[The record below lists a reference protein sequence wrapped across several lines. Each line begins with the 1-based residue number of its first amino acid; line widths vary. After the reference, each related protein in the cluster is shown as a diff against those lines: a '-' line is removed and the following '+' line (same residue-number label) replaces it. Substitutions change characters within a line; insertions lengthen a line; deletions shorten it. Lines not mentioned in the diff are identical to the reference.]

1 MIVLKYVKTLDAR
14 FISHIDLLKHMSRIL
29 RRAVVPVKHSQGFN
43 PHALIFFS
51 PPTVLGVNSY
61 AEYVAIDTDM
71 KGEEV
76 FTRYNNSVPEGL
88 KAIEWFECAKN
99 PNIQGKSVSA
109 DYVFDED
116 YFDVDLRDGLTVTYK
131 KKEDFVTEDINGKI
145 FGTFNAY
152 GRLGARLASGNNNLR
167 ADRLATALNEKY
179 GKDIKVTTIAKL
191 CQYVL
196 VDGVEKSVDEYLR
209 ETL

>member
-88 KAIEWFECAKN
+88 KAIEWFERAKN

-109 DYVFDED
+109 DYVFDVD
-116 YFDVDLRDGLTVTYK
+116 YFDVDLSGGLTVTYK
-131 KKEDFVTEDINGKI
+131 KKEDFVTEDISGKI
-145 FGTFNAY
+145 FGTFNAD
-152 GRLGARLASGNNNLR
+152 GRLGVRLASGNNNLR

-191 CQYVL
+191 SQYVL

>member
-29 RRAVVPVKHSQGFN
+29 RRAGIPVKHSQGFN
-43 PHALIFFS
+43 PHALLFFS

-71 KGEEV
+71 SGNEV
-76 FTRYNNSVPEGL
+76 FERYNNSVPEGL
-88 KAIEWFECAKN
+88 KAIEWFSTAKN

-109 DYVFDED
+109 DYVFDTP
-116 YFDVDLRDGLTVTYK
+116 YFDFDKNGLTVTYMK
-131 KKEDFVTEDINGKI
+131 KDSEVTEDIGGKI
-145 FGTFNAY
+145 FGVFNAD
-152 GRLGARLASGNNNLR
+152 GRLGVRLASGNNNLR
-167 ADRLATALNEKY
+167 ADRLATALNKKF
-179 GKDIKVTTIAKL
+179 GKDIKVTTIAKI

-196 VDGVEKSVDEYLR
+196 DGVEKPVDEYLK
-209 ETL
+209 ETI

>member
-88 KAIEWFECAKN
+88 KAIQWFECAKN

-109 DYVFDED
+109 DYVFDVD
-116 YFDVDLRDGLTVTYK
+116 YFDVDLSGGLTVAYK
-131 KKEDFVTEDINGKI
+131 KKEDFVTEDVSGKI
-145 FGTFNAY
+145 FGFFNAD
-152 GRLGARLASGNNNLR
+152 GRLGVRLASGNNNLR
-167 ADRLATALNEKY
+167 ADRLAIALNEKY

-196 VDGVEKSVDEYLR
+196 VDGVEKSVDEYLK

>member
-61 AEYVAIDTDM
+61 AEYIAIDTDM

-109 DYVFDED
+109 DYVFDVD
-116 YFDVDLRDGLTVTYK
+116 YFDVDLSGGLTVTYK
-131 KKEDFVTEDINGKI
+131 KKDDLVTEDISGKI
-145 FGTFNAY
+145 FGFFNAD
-152 GRLGARLASGNNNLR
+152 GRLGVRLASGNNNLR

>member
-71 KGEEV
+71 SGEEV

-109 DYVFDED
+109 DYVFDVD
-116 YFDVDLRDGLTVTYK
+116 YFDVDLSDGLTVTYK
-131 KKEDFVTEDINGKI
+131 KKEDIVTEDISGKI
-145 FGTFNAY
+145 FGTFNAD
-152 GRLGARLASGNNNLR
+152 GRLGVRLASGNNNLR

-191 CQYVL
+191 CQYIL

>member
-109 DYVFDED
+109 DYVFDVD
-116 YFDVDLRDGLTVTYK
+116 YFDVDLSDGLTVTYK
-131 KKEDFVTEDINGKI
+131 KKDDLVTEDISGKI
-145 FGTFNAY
+145 FGFFNAD
-152 GRLGARLASGNNNLR
+152 GRLGFRLASGNNNLR

-196 VDGVEKSVDEYLR
+196 VDGVEKSVDEYLK

>member
-71 KGEEV
+71 SGEEV

-109 DYVFDED
+109 DYVFDVD
-116 YFDVDLRDGLTVTYK
+116 YFDVDLSGGLTVTYK
-131 KKEDFVTEDINGKI
+131 KKDDLVTEDISGKI
-145 FGTFNAY
+145 FGTFNAD
-152 GRLGARLASGNNNLR
+152 GRLGVRLASGNNNLR

>member
-1 MIVLKYVKTLDAR
+1 MIVLKYVKTLDAK

-71 KGEEV
+71 NGEEV

-109 DYVFDED
+109 DYVFDVD
-116 YFDVDLRDGLTVTYK
+116 YFDVDLSDGLTVTYK
-131 KKEDFVTEDINGKI
+131 KKEDFVTEDISGKI
-145 FGTFNAY
+145 FGTFNAD
-152 GRLGARLASGNNNLR
+152 GRLGVRLASGNNNLR

-196 VDGVEKSVDEYLR
+196 VDGVEKSVDEYLK

>member
-71 KGEEV
+71 NGEEV

-109 DYVFDED
+109 DYVFDVD
-116 YFDVDLRDGLTVTYK
+116 YFDVDLSDGLTVTYK
-131 KKEDFVTEDINGKI
+131 KKEDFVTEDISGKI
-145 FGTFNAY
+145 FGTFNAD
-152 GRLGARLASGNNNLR
+152 GRLGVRLASGNNNLR

-196 VDGVEKSVDEYLR
+196 VDGVEKSVDEYLK

>member
-88 KAIEWFECAKN
+88 KAIGWFECAKN

-109 DYVFDED
+109 DYVFDVD
-116 YFDVDLRDGLTVTYK
+116 YFDVDLSDGLTVTYK
-131 KKEDFVTEDINGKI
+131 KKDDFVTEDISGKI
-145 FGTFNAY
+145 FGTFNAD
-152 GRLGARLASGNNNLR
+152 GRLGVRLASGNNNLR

-179 GKDIKVTTIAKL
+179 GKDVKVTTIAKL

>member
-71 KGEEV
+71 SGEEV

-109 DYVFDED
+109 DYVFDVD
-116 YFDVDLRDGLTVTYK
+116 YFDVDLSGGLTVTYK
-131 KKEDFVTEDINGKI
+131 KKDDFVTEDISGKI
-145 FGTFNAY
+145 FGTFNAD
-152 GRLGARLASGNNNLR
+152 GRLGVRLASGNNNLR

-196 VDGVEKSVDEYLR
+196 VDGVEKSVDEYLK

>member
-109 DYVFDED
+109 DYVFDVD
-116 YFDVDLRDGLTVTYK
+116 YFDVDLSGGLTVTYK
-131 KKEDFVTEDINGKI
+131 KKDDLVTEDISGKI
-145 FGTFNAY
+145 FGFFNAD
-152 GRLGARLASGNNNLR
+152 GRLGVRLASGNNNLR

>member
-88 KAIEWFECAKN
+88 KAREWFECAKN

-109 DYVFDED
+109 DYVFDVD
-116 YFDVDLRDGLTVTYK
+116 SFDVDLSDGLTVTYK
-131 KKEDFVTEDINGKI
+131 KKEDFVTEDISGKI
-145 FGTFNAY
+145 CGTFNAD
-152 GRLGARLASGNNNLR
+152 GRLGVRLASGNNNLR

-209 ETL
+209 ETP

>member
-88 KAIEWFECAKN
+88 KAIEWFECVKN

-109 DYVFDED
+109 DYVFDVD
-116 YFDVDLRDGLTVTYK
+116 YFDFDLDGLTVTYK
-131 KKEDFVTEDINGKI
+131 KKEDFVTEDISGKI
-145 FGTFNAY
+145 FGTFNAD
-152 GRLGARLASGNNNLR
+152 GRLGVRLASGNNNLR

>member
-29 RRAVVPVKHSQGFN
+29 RRAVVSVKHSQGFN

-109 DYVFDED
+109 DYVFDVD
-116 YFDVDLRDGLTVTYK
+116 YFDVDLSDGLTVTYK
-131 KKEDFVTEDINGKI
+131 KKEDFVTEDISGKI
-145 FGTFNAY
+145 FGTFNAD
-152 GRLGARLASGNNNLR
+152 GRLGVRLASGNNNLR

-191 CQYVL
+191 SQYVL

>member
-109 DYVFDED
+109 DYVFDVD
-116 YFDVDLRDGLTVTYK
+116 YFDVDLSGGLTVTYK
-131 KKEDFVTEDINGKI
+131 KKDDFVTEDISGKI
-145 FGTFNAY
+145 FGTFNAD
-152 GRLGARLASGNNNLR
+152 GRLGVRLASGNNNLR

>member
-109 DYVFDED
+109 DYVFDVD
-116 YFDVDLRDGLTVTYK
+116 YFDVDLSDGLTVTYK
-131 KKEDFVTEDINGKI
+131 KKEDFVTEDISGKI
-145 FGTFNAY
+145 FGTFNAD
-152 GRLGARLASGNNNLR
+152 GRLGVRLASGNNNLR

-191 CQYVL
+191 SQYVL

>member
-109 DYVFDED
+109 DYVFDVD
-116 YFDVDLRDGLTVTYK
+116 YFDVDLSGGLTVTYK
-131 KKEDFVTEDINGKI
+131 KKDDLVTEDISGKI
-145 FGTFNAY
+145 FGTFNAD
-152 GRLGARLASGNNNLR
+152 GRLGVRLASGNNNLR

>member
-109 DYVFDED
+109 DYVVDVD
-116 YFDVDLRDGLTVTYK
+116 YFEVDLSDGLTVTYK
-131 KKEDFVTEDINGKI
+131 KKEALVTEDISGKI
-145 FGTFNAY
+145 FGTFNAD
-152 GRLGARLASGNNNLR
+152 GRLGVRLASGNNNLR

>member
-1 MIVLKYVKTLDAR
+1 
-14 FISHIDLLKHMSRIL
+14 MSRIL

-109 DYVFDED
+109 DYVFDVD
-116 YFDVDLRDGLTVTYK
+116 YFDVELSGGLTVTYK
-131 KKEDFVTEDINGKI
+131 KKEDFVTEDISGKI
-145 FGTFNAY
+145 FGTFNAD
-152 GRLGARLASGNNNLR
+152 GRLGVRLASGNNNLR

>member
-61 AEYVAIDTDM
+61 AEYIAIDTDM

-109 DYVFDED
+109 DYVFDVD
-116 YFDVDLRDGLTVTYK
+116 YFDVDLSGGLTVTYK
-131 KKEDFVTEDINGKI
+131 KKDDFVTEDISGKI
-145 FGTFNAY
+145 FGTFNAD
-152 GRLGARLASGNNNLR
+152 GRLGVRLASGNNNLR

>member
-61 AEYVAIDTDM
+61 AEYIAIDTDM

-109 DYVFDED
+109 DYVFDVD
-116 YFDVDLRDGLTVTYK
+116 YFDVDLSGGLTVTYK
-131 KKEDFVTEDINGKI
+131 KKEDFVTEDISGKI
-145 FGTFNAY
+145 FGTFNAD
-152 GRLGARLASGNNNLR
+152 GRLGVRLASGNNNLR

>member
-109 DYVFDED
+109 DYVFDVD
-116 YFDVDLRDGLTVTYK
+116 YFDVDLSGGLTVTYK
-131 KKEDFVTEDINGKI
+131 KKEDFVTEDISGKI
-145 FGTFNAY
+145 FGTFNAD
-152 GRLGARLASGNNNLR
+152 GRLGVRLASGNNNLR

>member
-88 KAIEWFECAKN
+88 KAIEWFECTKN

-109 DYVFDED
+109 DYVFDVD
-116 YFDVDLRDGLTVTYK
+116 YFDVDLSDGLTVTYK
-131 KKEDFVTEDINGKI
+131 KKEDIVTEDVSDKI
-145 FGTFNAY
+145 FGTFNAD
-152 GRLGARLASGNNNLR
+152 GRLGVRLASGNNNLR

-196 VDGVEKSVDEYLR
+196 VDGVEKSADEYLR